1 MALSRRTRIILWIA
15 LSVVLVL
22 CATVTILIVRF
33 EPVARQYVLSAL
45 KQRYKSDVE
54 LGNLQISLFPLVR
67 ATGDNLVLRVPGRK
81 DLPPLIEIR
90 RFVVEA
96 RFIGFFRYPKR
107 IRRLRLEGLQIHIAP
122 KSQRSQPQGQ
132 GSGTPNIPFILE
144 DITADGTTLQTLSAD
159 LSKAPL
165 TFKFRQLHLHTVGKN
180 VPMNFQ
186 TVIENAKPSGLIHSI
201 GQFGPWNQDDPGST
215 PLSGGYT
222 FRDADL
228 SVFKGINGMLASEGT
243 YRGELDRIEVN
254 GTTDT
259 PDFSLDIADHPLH
272 LRTSFAATVDG
283 TNGNTELHPVR
294 ALLGDSAFEVSGSI
308 ARNAPGTQKEIDL
321 NASAE
326 KTGLDDFLRLAV
338 KSPKPPMTGTI
349 AFNTTVKIPPGDKP
363 VVDRIQLDGRF
374 TLNRITFTSTDVQQK
389 IARLSHHAKG
399 EPKETGIHDV
409 TADFA
414 GNFHLRNGSLA
425 LPRLTFQVPGANV
438 KLYGRYGLRSGELD
452 FHGTAKLEAKISD
465 MTSGVKSILLRAVDP
480 LFSRDGA
487 GTVLPIA
494 IGGTRGSPSFHLD
507 IGRVLTRK

>member
-15 LSVVLVL
+15 LSILLVL
-22 CATVTILIVRF
+22 SATVTILIVRF

-45 KQRYKSDVE
+45 KERYKSDVE

-90 RFVVEA
+90 RFVLEA

-107 IRRLRLEGLQIHIAP
+107 IRQLKLEGLQIHIPP
-122 KSQRSQPQGQ
+122 KSERSQSQ
-132 GSGTPNIPFILE
+132 GSSTPNIPFILE
-144 DITADGTTLQTLSAD
+144 DITADGTTLQTLSSD
-159 LSKAPL
+159 PSKAPL
-165 TFKFRQLHLHTVGKN
+165 TFQIRQLHLRTVGKN

-186 TVIENAKPSGLIHSI
+186 TVLENAKPSGLIHST
-201 GQFGPWNQDDPGST
+201 GRFGPWNQDDPGRT
-215 PLSGGYT
+215 PLSGNYT

-228 SVFKGINGMLASEGT
+228 SVFKGINGILASDGT

-254 GTTDT
+254 GITDT
-259 PDFSLDIADHPLH
+259 PDFSLDIADHPLR

-308 ARNAPGTQKEIDL
+308 ARNAPGTHKEIDL
-321 NASAE
+321 KASAG

-338 KSPKPPMTGTI
+338 KSSAPPMTGTI
-349 AFNTTVKIPPGDKP
+349 AFNSTVKIPPGDKP
-363 VVDRIQLDGRF
+363 VVDRLQLDGHFTLSRIRF
-374 TLNRITFTSTDVQQK
+374 TSMDVQQK
-389 IARLSHHAKG
+389 IASLSHHAKG
-399 EPKETGIHDV
+399 EPKETGHDV

-414 GNFHLRNGSLA
+414 GNFRLRNGSLA
-425 LPRLTFQVPGANV
+425 LPQLAFQVPGADVN
-438 KLYGRYGLRSGELD
+438 LHGRYALRSGELD
-452 FHGTAKLEAKISD
+452 FHGTAKLDAKISD
-465 MTSGVKSILLRAVDP
+465 MTTGFKSILLKAVDP
-480 LFSRDGA
+480 LFARDGA
-487 GTVLPIA
+487 GTVLPIT

-507 IGRVLTRK
+507 IGRVLSRK